1 MEFAKIVLS
10 YILGYVRITVEGYYI
25 ERFIN
30 ICINSKILIW
40 NIKREKGGV
49 KIFLNVGLHDFKKLI
64 QISKKTKCKIKINRK
79 RGIPF
84 ILNKYRKRKIFA
96 LFLGLVAIAIMIS
109 SNYIWNIEIK
119 IEENQ
124 EMQGISENVED
135 KHLENTEDVGLVK
148 EIEKDI
154 AEAGLTVGKQK
165 TKVDTSDIIRQIR
178 LKRDDISWIGI
189 ELKGTNAV
197 VKIVKAQEAPKIIDE
212 NDYTNIVA
220 DKSGVITKIIA
231 QNGTAKVKVGDTVE
245 KGTVLIEGTM
255 QGKYTDIRY
264 VHSIG
269 EIEAK
274 VWYTKTER
282 IYFKKTEKEYTN
294 NVETKYKIKINKFKI
309 NLYKTLSNF
318 EIYDTIEEEKKI
330 KIFSDFYLPISLTI
344 ITNKEQK
351 NIEKEYSL
359 EEAKN
364 QGIQQIKE
372 QLENEIGQG
381 NKVGEVINTNE
392 TEEYIDVTVTYEVLE
407 KIGTEE
413 KIQF

>member
-1 MEFAKIVLS
+1 MGFAKIALS
-10 YILGYVRITVEGYYI
+10 YILGYVKITVEGYYI

-30 ICINSKILIW
+30 ICINNKILIW

-49 KIFLNVGLHDFKKLI
+49 KLFLNVGIHDFKKLI
-64 QISKKTKCKIKINRK
+64 QISKKTKCKIKINKK
-79 RGIPF
+79 RGMPF
-84 ILNKYRKRKIFA
+84 VLNKYRKRKIFA
-96 LFLGLVAIAIMIS
+96 LFLGIVMIAIMMS
-109 SNYIWNIEIK
+109 SNYIWNIEIQ

-124 EMQGISENVED
+124 EVSGIAED
-135 KHLENTEDVGLVK
+135 
-148 EIEKDI
+148 IE
-154 AEAGLTVGKQK
+154 EAGLTVGKLK
-165 TKVDTSDIIRQIR
+165 SKVNTSNIIRQIR

-189 ELKGTNAV
+189 ELKGTNAI
-197 VKIVKAQEAPKIIDE
+197 VKIVKAEEAPEIIDE

-220 DKSGVITKIIA
+220 NKSGVITKIIA

-245 KGTVLIEGTM
+245 KGMILIEGTM
-255 QGKYTDIRY
+255 TGKYTDMRH

-274 VWYTKTER
+274 VWYTKTEK

-294 NVETKYKIKINKFKI
+294 NEENKYKLKINKFEI

-318 EIYDTIEEEKKI
+318 ENYDTIEEEKKI
-330 KIFSDFYLPISLTI
+330 KIFSNFYLPISLI
-344 ITNKEQK
+344 KITNKEQI
-351 NIEKEYSL
+351 NVEKEYSL

-364 QGIQQIKE
+364 IGIQKLKQELDKE
-372 QLENEIGQG
+372 IEEKQS
-381 NKVGEVINTNE
+381 KFGEVINTNE
-392 TEEYIDVTVTYEVLE
+392 TEEYVEVTVTYEVIE